1 MWVVKWF
8 SGDTQDERDTDTDL
22 WDESPDNAEPPEF
35 ESQEDC
41 SQDIAEA
48 AGENVANN
56 ILNGVT
62 WHNANY
68 DQDIK
73 FVQPVPVYSPEVP
86 ELFLILFNTN
96 WEFPTT
102 SRPSSMRRAARKP

>member
-1 MWVVKWF
+1 MWVVKWW

-22 WDESPDNAEPPEF
+22 WDESPNNAEPPEF

-62 WHNANY
+62 
-68 DQDIK
+68 
-73 FVQPVPVYSPEVP
+73 
-86 ELFLILFNTN
+86 
-96 WEFPTT
+96 
-102 SRPSSMRRAARKP
+102 